1 MQTAIHSVS
10 GRTGALVK
18 QAPCVSLILPFEPK
32 MSRRLNLENR
42 LQKAI
47 TVAEKNLLQ
56 HYPAY
61 TVDLLVKKM
70 NVLARQLEY
79 STYKKS
85 IVLNVSPDVQKIFY
99 LDIDV
104 EEKIIIGESFD
115 TRNIVLS
122 KRCHEEY
129 LLLLMGTATA
139 KLLHVKENKHTL
151 LINNHREHLREEK
164 HSTYSGNGSTDLFT
178 RRFIHHVDDGLNIIL
193 KAYPVPLVLACTEP
207 AAESFRQF
215 SKLKDSVIKYIP
227 GDFDQG
233 TTPQL
238 EQLKEVCTRDWR
250 KMKEDYLLFQVG
262 NAFSKHK
269 CSIGIREAFKMASQK
284 RGIKLVV
291 EKNFAYP
298 GFTGNTKELCG
309 LDDPVPHHSVYMEDA
324 VNEVIEKVLENSGDV
339 EFVSDNVLKDYLHIA
354 LIHYY

>member
-129 LLLLMGTATA
+129 LLLLM
-139 KLLHVKENKHTL
+139 
-151 LINNHREHLREEK
+151 
-164 HSTYSGNGSTDLFT
+164 
-178 RRFIHHVDDGLNIIL
+178 
-193 KAYPVPLVLACTEP
+193 
-207 AAESFRQF
+207 
-215 SKLKDSVIKYIP
+215 
-227 GDFDQG
+227 
-233 TTPQL
+233 
-238 EQLKEVCTRDWR
+238 
-250 KMKEDYLLFQVG
+250 
-262 NAFSKHK
+262 
-269 CSIGIREAFKMASQK
+269 
-284 RGIKLVV
+284 
-291 EKNFAYP
+291 
-298 GFTGNTKELCG
+298 
-309 LDDPVPHHSVYMEDA
+309 
-324 VNEVIEKVLENSGDV
+324 
-339 EFVSDNVLKDYLHIA
+339 
-354 LIHYY
+354 